1 MREALPASLAG
12 ADRVYCYA
20 SQLGW
25 DAADALAP
33 LGAKASV
40 HDDLEA
46 LVDAVAAEAQPGD
59 LVLAMSNGGFG
70 GIHDKLLRRLA
81 GRR

>member
-1 MREALPASLAG
+1 MKLGTMRRRCLPSLAG
-12 ADRVYCYA
+12 ADRVYRYA

-40 HDDLEA
+40 HDDLQA
-46 LVDAVAAEAQPGD
+46 
-59 LVLAMSNGGFG
+59 
-70 GIHDKLLRRLA
+70 LRRC
-81 GRR
+81 GRRGGAAG